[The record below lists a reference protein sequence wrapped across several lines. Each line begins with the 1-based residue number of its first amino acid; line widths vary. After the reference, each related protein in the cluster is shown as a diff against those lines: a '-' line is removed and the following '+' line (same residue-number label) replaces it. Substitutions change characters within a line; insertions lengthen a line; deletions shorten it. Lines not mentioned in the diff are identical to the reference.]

1 MKPEFYGLQNGYHS
15 DLTGIINSWK
25 SSASTEEVIE
35 QLEKLYC
42 GNIGVEFMH
51 IESAQ
56 EREWFAAQ
64 YEATVVEAVDTET
77 KKAVAEA
84 MIISQNFD
92 HFVGAKFPTVK
103 RYGLKNLFLDVLL
116 VQACNQVK

>member
-42 GNIGVEFMH
+42 GSIGVEFMH
-51 IESAQ
+51 LESAQ

-64 YEATVVEAVDTET
+64 YEATVAEEVDTET

-103 RYGLKNLFLDVLL
+103 RYGLKNLFL
-116 VQACNQVK
+116 